1 MWMRCGFFKRAV
13 FLLALF
19 VPSVMAANYSVTV
32 TYESGGLY
40 YAIYNR
46 VDDSWYTDS
55 GKDCFD
61 ASKTFHFELNSKE
74 LNRYELNFYTDDE
87 CHSRLSSGAIPM
99 TELFTNSQ
107 QAKIIVNDDGSWEFT
122 NGKKPDGPGM
132 ESSSSVRSSS
142 SSRWPPVLSSSS
154 RAVSSSSRG
163 GAVRPGGDPV
173 NPPLVQG
180 KKVIR
185 FMPHWTN
192 TSAILIQGLEE
203 TIMTAVPKYCGWYQ
217 TTVQAPDVNFYVQFK
232 QTIGTTYVGAN
243 GSSNKKIDSE
253 EEISL
258 DSIAAL
264 GDTIWIRGYKS
275 GAPDLT
281 INAPGVLG
289 DCAPK
294 RFPVTVFDWY
304 GAGKDGVNADF
315 EASNGCTGKNAYDD
329 EHHGF
334 VKGMVEYKLGDN
346 GVPVRAKDF
355 PEDYCRASEHLDSW
369 FLPEDLGKG
378 KNGEALTNKT
388 CRDIYLTMQDDGF
401 WLAEISKDDVSDGN
415 DKTKKGM
422 FIVDDFE
429 YLQDGVTPNP
439 YYDQLSGNGG
449 RHNFS
454 YAVKIQAKFE
464 YVPGQYFDFYGDDDV
479 WVFIDRRLAVDI
491 GGQHT
496 QAAGAVLLDTI
507 GQNTGDTLVPGQ
519 TYDFH
524 IFYAE
529 RHTSESNFRMH
540 TSIDLQVDASMFL
553 VDDRRGAKTD
563 YYIWQVNRKST
574 FTCDMDDNAKDTTI
588 TGGRSTFKL
597 SGGSFTEPEE
607 LTPSDSCWYSGICIT
622 SDSTFTIDSASI
634 VDNYALAPGHYFL
647 EITLKDDPMQKSTV
661 EITIPSYA
669 IPSIAYAD
677 SNWKI
682 LGTEVSGD
690 TLQIGKW
697 AYEVYPV
704 HISFL
709 ESWAQVNNY
718 NKKVNLMISS
728 SLVDILDENGNKISK
743 VTLDD
748 DGHATFYVRANGEVK
763 NAVLTA
769 QGAAAT
775 ASIWKNL
782 QFDLPPIP
790 RVSVAKLYDRNGD
803 GRGDSLYIKFDREL
817 DSRHIL
823 DSLQFKFG
831 ESFPT
836 YGAENFKVNGNV
848 VVLVSDNSCEAGSA
862 CGFGSRR
869 FTGGETEVYSG
880 SMMTWFTYID
890 ENRKD
895 YHFQITDDPVE
906 DGIGP
911 VIVSAERKKNSDGA
925 RELTLTFSEGIKDG
939 TREHY
944 ASMFEFICKRNGE
957 ERTPE
962 KPVLQSGSGN
972 MMVLVYSASTTVDAV
987 IPMDGDQIRFVP
999 GPDANSTMDLL
1010 GIAPHKNNPWVPIT
1024 GEQEL
1029 SNESPGVVLLNSE
1042 NPIVAN
1048 PTITQPKLIKD
1059 PTKTAQ
1065 EIGDENGV
1073 QGNLID
1079 FDIYKVIQEQTKK
1092 EIAALDAYI
1101 ETMLGEVKDDTVYNV
1116 TEMTEEEALQQ
1127 LFDDIRSGVVSEAY
1141 GVSEE
1146 LIAAVVAGE
1155 VTVSNYKSSS
1165 VVTSDDLKAIETLK
1179 QKNIEESRDTT
1190 MTIIPASN
1198 ASMTDLFAAI
1208 VSGRI
1213 TEDELLEAGISET
1226 VIKAIKDGT
1235 ITAENLPSYRSAELT
1250 LMNEDDVVLSY
1261 STKYYTHLGHYVGG
1275 TSGKIVCSDTT
1286 IYGQG
1291 GCKVN
1296 KGKIFLA
1303 WNMRNDNGRLVGTG
1317 VYIARLQIKLYV
1329 ADEKKMDQTRDKL
1342 WGVRRGNPKKAKPTG
1357 LNWDL

>member
-1 MWMRCGFFKRAV
+1 M
-13 FLLALF
+13 
-19 VPSVMAANYSVTV
+19 
-32 TYESGGLY
+32 
-40 YAIYNR
+40 
-46 VDDSWYTDS
+46 
-55 GKDCFD
+55 
-61 ASKTFHFELNSKE
+61 
-74 LNRYELNFYTDDE
+74 
-87 CHSRLSSGAIPM
+87 
-99 TELFTNSQ
+99 
-107 QAKIIVNDDGSWEFT
+107 
-122 NGKKPDGPGM
+122 
-132 ESSSSVRSSS
+132 
-142 SSRWPPVLSSSS
+142 
-154 RAVSSSSRG
+154 
-163 GAVRPGGDPV
+163 GGDSV
-173 NPPLVQG
+173 
-180 KKVIR
+180 K
-185 FMPHWTN
+185 T
-192 TSAILIQGLEE
+192 
-203 TIMTAVPKYCGWYQ
+203 MTALKNYCGWF
-217 TTVQAPDVNFYVQFK
+217 VASVKAPSTDFKVYFK
-232 QTIGTTYVGAN
+232 QTVGMNYVGAE
-243 GSSNKKIDSE
+243 GMVTE
-253 EEISL
+253 EPTIASEISL

-264 GDTIWIRGYKS
+264 SDTIWVQGYKND
-275 GAPDLT
+275 APA
-281 INAPGVLG
+281 IYSKYPGVLG
-289 DCAPK
+289 ECPLK
-294 RFPVTVFDWY
+294 KFPVTMFDWLHGPKNNDGS
-304 GAGKDGVNADF
+304 GAGKNGNPANGVSADF
-315 EASNGCTGKNAYDD
+315 GSGGCGGGDTRVA
-329 EHHGF
+329 
-334 VKGMVEYKLGDN
+334 GMVEVNLGPN
-346 GVPVRAKDF
+346 GVPVRADPF
-355 PEDYCRASEHLDSW
+355 PANCKITDHLDYW
-369 FLPEDLGKG
+369 FLPESLGVDSKG
-378 KNGEALTNKT
+378 NKLTNMA
-388 CRDIYLTMQDDGF
+388 CRDLYISMDDEGF
-401 WLAEISKDDVSDGN
+401 WLAEVSSDKISEGN
-415 DKTKKGM
+415 EANVGGM
-422 FIVDDFE
+422 FLLDDFK
-429 YLQDGVTPNP
+429 YLDDEKKVLNP
-439 YYDQLSGNGG
+439 YYDSLGDDRN
-449 RHNFS
+449 RYYHNYGFTM
-454 YAVKIQAKFE
+454 KIQATFE

-479 WVFIDRRLAVDI
+479 WVFINKKLVVDI
-491 GGQHT
+491 GGQHR
-496 QAAGAVLLDTI
+496 QVAGAVDLDTI
-507 GQNTGDTLVPGQ
+507 GDGNPADKLEPGKI
-519 TYDFH
+519 YDFH
-524 IFYAE
+524 IFYVE
-529 RHTSESNFRMH
+529 RHTNSSNFRMR
-540 TSIDLQVDASMFL
+540 TSIDLQVDASIFL
-553 VDDRRGAKTD
+553 TMDKKGAAKNYD
-563 YYIWQVNRKST
+563 VWQVNKKNKLSCGYDAKST
-574 FTCDMDDNAKDTTI
+574 ELDTT
-588 TGGRSTFKL
+588 GGASTFRL
-597 SGGSFTEPEE
+597 SGGSLAEPEMLDVGTHYE
-607 LTPSDSCWYSGICIT
+607 GIIIT
-622 SDSTFTIDSASI
+622 SDSTFTIDSAAI

-647 EITLKDDPMQKSTV
+647 EAILKSDPTQTKKI
-661 EITIPSYA
+661 EIIIPSYA

-1141 GVSEE
+1141 GISEE

>member
-1 MWMRCGFFKRAV
+1 MRCGFFKRAV
-13 FLLALF
+13 FLLALI

-55 GKDCFD
+55 GNDCFD
-61 ASKTFHFELNSKE
+61 ASKTFRFELNSKE

-142 SSRWPPVLSSSS
+142 SRAQSSSSRVTLSSSS

-173 NPPLVQG
+173 GPTLAQG

-185 FMPHWTN
+185 FMPFWTN

-355 PEDYCRASEHLDSW
+355 PENYCRASEHLDSW

-454 YAVKIQAKFE
+454 FAVKIQAKFE

-507 GQNTGDTLVPGQ
+507 GEKTGDTLVPGKM
-519 TYDFH
+519 YDFH

-540 TSIDLQVDASMFL
+540 TSIDLQVDASIFL
-553 VDDRRGAKTD
+553 VDDKKGAKTD
-563 YYIWQVNRKST
+563 YYIWQVNRNST
-574 FTCDMDDNAKDTTI
+574 FTCDMDENAKDTTI

-647 EITLKDDPMQKSTV
+647 EIILKDDPMQKSTV

-709 ESWAQVNNY
+709 EDWAQVNNY
-718 NKKVNLMISS
+718 NKKVNLSVS
-728 SLVDILDENGNKISK
+728 NSLIDILDSNGNKISK

-748 DGHATFYVRANGEVK
+748 DGHATFYVRANGEVV

-775 ASIWKNL
+775 ASYWKQL

-790 RVSVAKLYDRNGD
+790 QVQIAKLYDRNGD
-803 GRGDSLYIKFDREL
+803 GRGDSLYIKFDREIN
-817 DSRHIL
+817 SRRSL
-823 DSLQFKFG
+823 DSLQLKFG
-831 ESFPT
+831 ESFPIADKFRVDGSEVT
-836 YGAENFKVNGNV
+836 
-848 VVLVSDNSCEAGSA
+848 LVSDGDCEPGSV
-862 CGFGSRR
+862 CGFGSRV
-869 FTGGETEVYSG
+869 FTGGETEVYIG
-880 SMMTWFTYID
+880 NMITWFSYID
-890 ENRKD
+890 EDDND
-895 YHFQITDDPVE
+895 YHFQIPENAVD

-925 RELTLTFSEGIKDG
+925 RELTLTFSEGIQEE

-944 ASMFEFICKRNGE
+944 ADMFEFICKRNGE
-957 ERTPE
+957 KRTPE
-962 KPVLQSGSGN
+962 KPVLASGSGKT
-972 MMVLVYSASTTVDAV
+972 MILIYSASTTVDAV

-999 GPDANSTMDLL
+999 GPNENSTRDLL
-1010 GIAPHKNNPWVPIT
+1010 GIAPHKNNPWVLIT

-1029 SNESPGVVLLNSE
+1029 SNESPSVVTLNSE

-1048 PTITQPKLIKD
+1048 SKTTQPLLIKD
-1059 PTKTAQ
+1059 PSKTAQ
-1065 EIGDENGV
+1065 EIGDGLGV

-1079 FDIYKVIQEQTKK
+1079 FDIYKVIQDETKK

-1101 ETMLGEVKDDTVYNV
+1101 ESMMGEVEDDTVYNV
-1116 TEMTEEEALQQ
+1116 TEMSEEEALQQ
-1127 LFDDIRSGVVSEAY
+1127 LFEDIANGVVGEAY
-1141 GVSEE
+1141 GLSEE
-1146 LIAAVVAGE
+1146 VIAAVIAGDL
-1155 VTVSNYKSSS
+1155 TPANYKSSS
-1165 VVTSDDLKAIETLK
+1165 IVSKDDLKAIESLK
-1179 QKNIEESRDTT
+1179 QKNIEESRDST

-1198 ASMTDLFAAI
+1198 ATMNDLFAAI

-1213 TEDELLEAGISET
+1213 TEEELLNAGISET
-1226 VIKAIKDGT
+1226 VINAIKDGT
-1235 ITAENLPSYRSAELT
+1235 ITAENLSAYRSAELT
-1250 LMNEDDVVLSY
+1250 LMNEDDVTLNY
-1261 STKYYTHLGHYVGG
+1261 STKYYSHLGHYVGG
-1275 TSGKIVCSDTT
+1275 TSGKISCTDTEV
-1286 IYGQG
+1286 YGEG
-1291 GCKVN
+1291 GCKSN

-1303 WNMRNDNGRLVGTG
+1303 WNMRGDDGRLVGTG
-1317 VYIARLQIKLYV
+1317 VYIARLQLKLYV
-1329 ADEKKMDQTRDKL
+1329 GGKKKMDQTRDKL
-1342 WGVRRGNPKKAKPTG
+1342 WGVRRGQTKGST
-1357 LNWDL
+1357 WDL

>member
-1 MWMRCGFFKRAV
+1 MRCGFFKRAV

-19 VPSVMAANYSVTV
+19 VPSVMAAQYTASVE
-32 TYESGGLY
+32 YDGKGNLY
-40 YAIYNR
+40 YAVRTSN
-46 VDDSWYTDS
+46 
-55 GKDCFD
+55 GKWAQDERGNTCFPI
-61 ASKTFHFELNSKE
+61 ANAGIELSTIE
-74 LNRYELNFYTDDE
+74 GRTVYFYTDNS
-87 CHSRLSSGAIPM
+87 CQKNLSDVSAEDIFEKGQNVRIKLNRNGEM
-99 TELFTNSQ
+99 TSSEVEN
-107 QAKIIVNDDGSWEFT
+107 A
-122 NGKKPDGPGM
+122 PGPGPGPGPGE
-132 ESSSSVRSSS
+132 ESSSSAKSSSSSSSTKWPGFGRSSS
-142 SSRWPPVLSSSS
+142 SE
-154 RAVSSSSRG
+154 AG
-163 GAVRPGGDPV
+163 PGPALKAGE
-173 NPPLVQG
+173 
-180 KKVIR
+180 KVIR

-315 EASNGCTGKNAYDD
+315 EASNGCTGKNSRKNATD
-329 EHHGF
+329 EEGNGF
-334 VKGMVEYKLGDN
+334 IKGMVEYRLGDN

-401 WLAEISKDDVSDGN
+401 WLAEISKDDVSEGN

-439 YYDQLSGNGG
+439 YYDQLSGDGG

-454 YAVKIQAKFE
+454 FAVKIQAKFE

-507 GQNTGDTLVPGQ
+507 GQNTGDTLVPGKM
-519 TYDFH
+519 YDFH

-529 RHTSESNFRMH
+529 RHTSQSNFRMH

-647 EITLKDDPMQKSTV
+647 EIILKDDPMQKSTV

-677 SNWKI
+677 SSWKI

-1141 GVSEE
+1141 GISEE

-1296 KGKIFLA
+1296 RGKIFLA